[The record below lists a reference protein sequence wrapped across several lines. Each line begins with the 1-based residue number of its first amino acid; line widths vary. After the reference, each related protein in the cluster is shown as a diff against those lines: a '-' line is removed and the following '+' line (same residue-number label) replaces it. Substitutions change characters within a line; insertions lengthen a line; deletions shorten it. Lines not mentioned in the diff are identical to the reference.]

1 MLRLPQVSAGGS
13 LANTLVGLSRLGAA
27 RSAPKRLR
35 VAMAGCTGGSDALGS
50 FARAQLQQAGV
61 EVLNTGSPV
70 SSSTGT
76 VIVLQTPDAQRSFL
90 SSFPAD
96 DALVLTEGLTAAV
109 KQAKL
114 LVLEGYMWE
123 LPGSDTVLP
132 ALVSLARKVGT
143 LVALTAGDAGVVER
157 HASKVLAALGA
168 GVDVFFCNAA
178 EAEALLKH
186 IPAGSHTSAHQQQQ
200 DATASS
206 SPAAAA
212 AAAAA
217 AAEGYQEE
225 ALTATLSPAQQA
237 ALQLAGI
244 CPTVVVT
251 DGSKGSYVTAMGELV
266 IVPPFWSQRAPVD
279 TTGAGDGY
287 AAGFLYAY
295 LAGADLHSI
304 GHFASRT
311 ASAVISRYAP
321 QLTHDDADEVVAS
334 HKLASWRLWLQQQ
347 AARAMLWQQASPVAA
362 APAAT
367 AAAAAAVAPA
377 TGAQQLPVVQ
387 PQQPAEQLAPQP
399 EQQDAVKAFL

>member
-1 MLRLPQVSAGGS
+1 
-13 LANTLVGLSRLGAA
+13 
-27 RSAPKRLR
+27 
-35 VAMAGCTGGSDALGS
+35 MAGCTGGSDALGS

-61 EVLNTGSPV
+61 EVLDTGSPI

-96 DALVLTEGLTAAV
+96 DALVLTERLTAAV

-123 LPGSDTVLP
+123 LPGSDKVLP

-157 HASKVLAALGA
+157 HAPKVLAALGA

-186 IPAGSHTSAHQQQQ
+186 IPAGSHTPAHQQQQ
-200 DATASS
+200 QEAAAGASS
-206 SPAAAA
+206 TSP
-212 AAAAA
+212 AAA

-266 IVPPFWSQRAPVD
+266 IIPPFWSPQTPVD

-311 ASAVISRYAP
+311 ASAVISKYAP

-347 AARAMLWQQASPVAA
+347 AARALLWQQGNPVAA
-362 APAAT
+362 AAAAAT
-367 AAAAAAVAPA
+367 PAAAAVAPVK
-377 TGAQQLPVVQ
+377 GAQHLPAVQ
-387 PQQPAEQLAPQP
+387 QQPEQSEPQQQQSS